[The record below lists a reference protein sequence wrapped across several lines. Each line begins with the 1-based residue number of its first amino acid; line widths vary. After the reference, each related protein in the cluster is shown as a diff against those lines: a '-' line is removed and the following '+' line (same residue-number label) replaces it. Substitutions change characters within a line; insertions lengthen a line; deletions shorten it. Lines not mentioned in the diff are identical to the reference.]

1 MGCGSIGTIG
11 DTSNAADC
19 LASAIASGGS
29 GGLYGLDNYAY
40 DADTGNLS
48 SKAEVSYTYLDD
60 AHRHAV
66 THLNGVQK
74 YWYDANG
81 NMTQRVVG
89 GSTYNLSYDPENRL
103 VGVSGAAS
111 ASFVYDGDGKRVK
124 ATVGGTT
131 TVYIGK

>member
-1 MGCGSIGTIG
+1 LGCGSIGTIG

-81 NMTQRVVG
+81 NMTQRVVAG
-89 GSTYNLSYDPENRL
+89 QTYNLST
-103 VGVSGAAS
+103 AT
-111 ASFVYDGDGKRVK
+111 FTYDGDGKRVK